1 MRRKTGMA
9 KLMQMFLCFI
19 IALLAFTSCNKDEDN
34 GGDNHPAEFVGQW
47 SMIQSV
53 YIDDEQSTQRT
64 TTYDENQLV
73 LVLDGDGTGRE
84 AERTTGGSYDV
95 YGGYVWNA
103 GNGQFSID
111 YGDGDGFITYSV
123 NEISATRM
131 VLEFKDEE
139 GRFGG
144 EHTIDTYVKTNIQIP
159 AE

>member
-1 MRRKTGMA
+1 MRRKMGMA
-9 KLMQMFLCFI
+9 KLMQMCLCLVV
-19 IALLAFTSCNKDEDN
+19 ASLAFTSCDKDDDN
-34 GGDNHPAEFVGQW
+34 GGNSHPAEFVGQW
-47 SMIQSV
+47 TMIQSV

-84 AERTTGGSYDV
+84 AERMEDGSYDV